1 MTKGCVILGNGRPP
15 ATGDLSFFLDN
26 GFPVLICADGG
37 ANVAYD
43 IGGIPDYIIGDLDS
57 ISESIL
63 DHYKNR
69 VSVIKIERQDD
80 TDVEK
85 CLKFAIEKGFTQC
98 ALLGVTGDRLDHTLN
113 NIGLALKYG
122 DKIRIF
128 IYSEQS
134 LLEVFTGTLQIDGF
148 RGETVSIYGFDS
160 NTRITTKGL
169 KYPLNGEVLPFGVR
183 DGTSNEV
190 LEEKFEVTAEG
201 GTAILIRNAREAIKG
216 GYFYGYA

>member
-1 MTKGCVILGNGRPP
+1 MTKGCVILANGRPP
-15 ATGDLSFFLDN
+15 TRGDLSFFLDN

-43 IGGIPDYIIGDLDS
+43 IGGVPDYIIGDLDS
-57 ISESIL
+57 VDGSIL

-69 VSVIKIERQDD
+69 VPVIKIERQDD

-98 ALLGVTGDRLDHTLN
+98 TLLGVTGDRLDHSLN

-128 IYSEQS
+128 IYSEKS
-134 LLEVFTGTLQIDGF
+134 LLEVFTGTLKIEGF
-148 RGETVSIYGFDS
+148 RRETVSIYGFDS

-169 KYPLNGEVLPFGVR
+169 KYPLDGEVLPFGVR

-201 GTAILIRNAREAIKG
+201 GTAILIRNARKAIMA